1 MRSVRVKTTFL
12 PISTDMPPSTS
23 KKIISRPIEID
34 APPRVADCDV
44 TASGLISED
53 RGPMPSAESL
63 RAARSMLLA
72 EYGPCVACHAETL
85 IATARRLDATR

>member
-1 MRSVRVKTTFL
+1 MA
-12 PISTDMPPSTS
+12 PSTRQ
-23 KKIISRPIEID
+23 KIISSPVEID
-34 APPRVADCDV
+34 APPRVEDCDV

-53 RGPMPSAESL
+53 DGPMPSADSL